1 MTLGLALLILGLAY
15 LAVVL
20 TVSRRKASQVHSA
33 EDYFLA
39 GRQLGP
45 WRVAV
50 SFVAACFGAGST
62 LGVLKGMPVE
72 GLKILWAVPLPLI
85 ATCLALRFWV
95 GSRVNACR
103 GWTLPE
109 AVEQA
114 YGQGTRGVLSVVLW
128 LACTTFVASQGL
140 AAQKLLM
147 ALFPNAWP
155 WAFGVGLAALL
166 AYVTLGG
173 FVSVVFT
180 DAAQL
185 VCYGASLTLLAVGVV
200 GAWLA
205 QPDALNHLQAAPA
218 EVLGPA
224 LSGFWSLATSP
235 VEWAHRLLTVTSLV
249 AAWVIAPEMWQRLT
263 AARDIPA
270 THRGMTRATL
280 LLVGLYG
287 LVTLIGLGLCSLSS
301 PAALAKGELTP
312 LLQLVTQFPS
322 VWLSALALLGFLV
335 ALSSTM
341 DSTLNVAAQTLTVD
355 LYQRY
360 LNPQASQ
367 ERLLWVS
374 RLSTVATGLVAVGVA
389 FQLQD
394 ILPALWLSADIYASA
409 MFVPVVLLLACWQP
423 QAGQRLGPRVR
434 RAGRVALGVGIGS
447 FLLLKAAMTW
457 GWLPLLWQH
466 AITFVSPGLVAL
478 LLSGLAAML
487 AGGLRQPVEKP
498 EPLLARQ

>member
-1 MTLGLALLILGLAY
+1 MTLGVALLILGLAY

-20 TVSRRKASQVHSA
+20 TVSRRKATQVHNA

-62 LGVLKGMPVE
+62 LGVLKGMPGE

-85 ATCLALRFWV
+85 VTCLALRFWV
-95 GSRVNACR
+95 GPRVNACR

-114 YGQGTRGVLSVVLW
+114 YGQGTRGALSVVLW

-155 WAFGVGLAALL
+155 WAFGVGLVALL
-166 AYVTLGG
+166 GYVTLGG

-185 VCYGASLTLLAVGVV
+185 VCYGASLTLLVVGVV
-200 GAWLA
+200 AAWLA
-205 QPDALNHLQAAPA
+205 QPDALAHLQAAPA
-218 EVLGPA
+218 EVLGPS
-224 LSGFWSLATSP
+224 LVGFWSLAGSP
-235 VEWAHRLLTVTSLV
+235 TEWLHRLLAVTSLV

-270 THRGMTRATL
+270 TQKGMTRATL
-280 LLVGLYG
+280 LLIGLYS
-287 LVTLIGLGLCSLSS
+287 LVTLIGLGLCSLAT
-301 PAALAKGELTP
+301 PQALARGELVP
-312 LLQLVTQFPS
+312 LLQFVSRFPS
-322 VWLSALALLGFLV
+322 LWLSALALLGFLV

-360 LNPQASQ
+360 LSPQASQ
-367 ERLLWVS
+367 KRLLWVS
-374 RLSTVATGLVAVGVA
+374 RLSTIATGLVAVGVA

-394 ILPALWLSADIYASA
+394 ILPALWLSAEIYASA
-409 MFVPVVLLLACWQP
+409 MFVPVVLLLAYWRP
-423 QAGQRLGPRVR
+423 LAGQPLAPRVR
-434 RAGRVALGVGIGS
+434 QAGRVALGAGIAS
-447 FLLLKAAMTW
+447 FLMLKAVMMW
-457 GWLPLLWQH
+457 GWLPPVWTQ
-466 AITFVSPGLVAL
+466 AITFISPGLVAL
-478 LLSGLAAML
+478 LLSSTAALL
-487 AGGLRQPVEKP
+487 AGGVRQPVEQP
-498 EPLLARQ
+498 ETLLARQ